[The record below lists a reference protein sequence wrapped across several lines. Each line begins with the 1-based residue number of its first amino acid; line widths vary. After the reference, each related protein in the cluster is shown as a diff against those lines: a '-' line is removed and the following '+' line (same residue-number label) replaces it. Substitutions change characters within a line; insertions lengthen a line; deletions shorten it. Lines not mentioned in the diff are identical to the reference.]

1 MITLLRLLPAC
12 LFNVMLCASNSQ
24 AAVTAGPTTLLRFN
38 HTPFPLVEDSIDKPF
53 FDVHENER
61 RGHTSRR
68 GGLYWEDTTYNDQR
82 VLVSMPHRFSGYQ
95 TAYIVVFLHGNQS
108 TLERDVRDR
117 QQVPDQLAASG
128 LNAVLVAPQFAV
140 DALDSSSGRFATP
153 GFFNRFLL
161 EAADKIGA
169 WRHSHPLARKL
180 KNAKV
185 ILVAYSGGYN
195 AAADALRVGGAEK
208 RIKGIILLDAL
219 YGQEQTFADFMQKN
233 HRRSFLFSTYTEPA
247 RESNEL
253 LMRLLRDQ
261 GLPLK
266 TELPRRLSA
275 QHAVFLPLGEEVNHL
290 DLLSQAW
297 TEAPLA
303 DLLRRLR

>member
-1 MITLLRLLPAC
+1 
-12 LFNVMLCASNSQ
+12 MLHASNTQ
-24 AAVTAGPTTLLRFN
+24 AIAAAGPTTLLRFN
-38 HTPFPLVEDSIDKPF
+38 HTPFPLLEDSIDKPF
-53 FDVHENER
+53 FDVHENDR

-82 VLVSMPHRFSGYQ
+82 VLVSMPHKFRGYQ
-95 TAYIVVFLHGNQS
+95 PTYILVFLHGNQS

-117 QQVPDQLAASG
+117 QQIPAQLEASG

-153 GFFNRFLL
+153 GFFHDFLD
-161 EAADKIGA
+161 EAAERTGT
-169 WRHSHPLARKL
+169 WRKSPQLTRKL
-180 KNAKV
+180 KHSKV

-195 AAADALRVGGAEK
+195 AAADALRVGGAGK
-208 RIKGIILLDAL
+208 RIKGVILLDAL
-219 YGQEQTFADFMQKN
+219 YGQERAFADFMRKN
-233 HRRSFLFSTYTEPA
+233 HRHSFLFSTYTEPA

-253 LMRLLRDQ
+253 LMSLLREQ
-261 GLPLK
+261 KLPLK
-266 TELPRRLSA
+266 TDLPRKLSSR
-275 QHAVFLPLGEEVNHL
+275 HANFLPLGEEVKHA

-303 DLLRRLR
+303 DLLRRLH

>member
-1 MITLLRLLPAC
+1 MPRLLSTC
-12 LFNVMLCASNSQ
+12 LLILMLHASNTQ
-24 AAVTAGPTTLLRFN
+24 ADAGPTTLLRFN
-38 HTPFPLVEDSIDKPF
+38 HTPFPLLEDAIDKPF
-53 FDVHENER
+53 FDVHENDR

-82 VLVSMPHRFSGYQ
+82 VLVSIPRKFRGYQ
-95 TAYIVVFLHGNQS
+95 PTYILVFLHGNQS

-117 QQVPDQLAASG
+117 QQIPAQLDASG

-153 GFFNRFLL
+153 GFFNDFLD
-161 EAADKIGA
+161 EAADRIGA
-169 WRHSHPLARKL
+169 WCKSPQLARKL
-180 KNAKV
+180 KDSKV

-195 AAADALRVGGAEK
+195 AAADALRVGGAGK
-208 RIKGIILLDAL
+208 RIRGVILLDAL
-219 YGQEQTFADFMQKN
+219 YGQEQAFADFMRKN
-233 HRRSFLFSTYTEPA
+233 HRHSFLFSTYTEPA
-247 RESNEL
+247 REPNEL
-253 LMRLLRDQ
+253 LMSLLREQ
-261 GLPLK
+261 KLPLK
-266 TELPRRLSA
+266 TDLPRKLSA
-275 QHAVFLPLGEEVNHL
+275 RHANFLPLGEEIKHV